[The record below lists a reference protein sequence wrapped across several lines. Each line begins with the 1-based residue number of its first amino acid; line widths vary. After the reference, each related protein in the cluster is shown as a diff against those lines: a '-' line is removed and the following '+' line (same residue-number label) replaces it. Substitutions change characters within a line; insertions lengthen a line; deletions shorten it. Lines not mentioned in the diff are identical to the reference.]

1 MNDKEIMSRITE
13 LIDTEHELRS
23 QLQRGDLSSEQE
35 RERLRSTEEALDQC
49 WDLLRQRRAKRE
61 YGESVDDAT
70 ARPVSEVEGYQ
81 QLSSGSGSLF
91 PLGQSGVS
99 QFGLAQ
105 VGSNATSEQRSIVR
119 IARFAKGDGVAYGVV
134 EGETGQP
141 QTIAELYGHP
151 FGVDPAGVRFTG
163 NRYPLAEVRLLAPVL
178 PSKVVAVGKNYA
190 EHVKEMGGTE
200 LPPEPVLFLKPSTSV
215 TGPGDRIAY
224 PVKNTDRVDYEGELA
239 VIIGRLCRDVP
250 RERAADVIFGYAC
263 ANDVTARDLQ
273 LKDGQWT
280 RAKGFDTF
288 CPLGPWMETGTDP
301 ADLGITTT
309 VNGSV
314 KQHARTSELLWDVP
328 SLVEYVSSVMT
339 LLPGD
344 VLLTGTP
351 EGVGPLT
358 DGDEVSVTVESIG
371 TLTNRVVI
379 RD

>member
-1 MNDKEIMSRITE
+1 M
-13 LIDTEHELRS
+13 
-23 QLQRGDLSSEQE
+23 
-35 RERLRSTEEALDQC
+35 
-49 WDLLRQRRAKRE
+49 
-61 YGESVDDAT
+61 
-70 ARPVSEVEGYQ
+70 
-81 QLSSGSGSLF
+81 
-91 PLGQSGVS
+91 
-99 QFGLAQ
+99 
-105 VGSNATSEQRSIVR
+105 R

-134 EGETGQP
+134 EGEAGQP

-151 FGVDPAGVRFTG
+151 FGVDPAGVRVTG

-178 PSKVVAVGKNYA
+178 PSKVVAIGKNYA
-190 EHVKEMGGTE
+190 GHVKEMRE
-200 LPPEPVLFLKPSTSV
+200 LFAAPQLHPEPILFLKPSTSV

-224 PVKNTDRVDYEGELA
+224 PVKLTDRVDYEGELA

-250 RERAADVIFGYAC
+250 RERAADVIFGYSC

-273 LKDGQWT
+273 AKDGQWA

-288 CPLGPWMETGTDP
+288 CPLGPWMETDADP

-309 VNGSV
+309 VNGNV

>member
-1 MNDKEIMSRITE
+1 M
-13 LIDTEHELRS
+13 
-23 QLQRGDLSSEQE
+23 
-35 RERLRSTEEALDQC
+35 
-49 WDLLRQRRAKRE
+49 
-61 YGESVDDAT
+61 
-70 ARPVSEVEGYQ
+70 
-81 QLSSGSGSLF
+81 
-91 PLGQSGVS
+91 
-99 QFGLAQ
+99 
-105 VGSNATSEQRSIVR
+105 R

-134 EGETGQP
+134 EGEAA

-151 FGVDPAGVRFTG
+151 FGIDPSGVRLTG
-163 NRYPLAEVRLLAPVL
+163 QRYPLAEVRLLAPVL

-190 EHVKEMGGTE
+190 EHVREMGSE
-200 LPPEPVLFLKPSTSV
+200 VPADPVLFLKPSTSV
-215 TGPGDRIAY
+215 TGPNDRIAY
-224 PVKNTDRVDYEGELA
+224 PVKLTDRVDYEGELA

-250 RERAADVIFGYAC
+250 KERAYDVIFGYTC

-288 CPLGPWMETGTDP
+288 CPLGPWMETATDP
-301 ADLGITTT
+301 SDLGITTT
-309 VNGSV
+309 VNGEV
-314 KQHARTSELLWDVP
+314 RQHARTRELLWDVP
-328 SLVEYVSSVMT
+328 SLIEYISSVMT

-371 TLTNRVVI
+371 TLTNKVVI